1 MFGAALRLIAQQG
14 PGEAWAALNAI
25 VFFLAPGIAMAVAV
39 ARRVR
44 WGLAA
49 VVAGAFA
56 ISSALAAV
64 VMLAGTWLGLSLG
77 AGVAAWLVL
86 AAALSVWAYFLG
98 RGQAA
103 VDLDGPGLV
112 LAGVAGVAALIQ
124 GSWFRPSAD
133 TFYHLAAA
141 RSLMVNDALTVTDPL
156 YGSGSTVADP
166 SSGVLHT
173 MLAMVSRLRG
183 LDMTVVWTGLN
194 VLGAVLLIAAF
205 YALLKRL
212 VGPGRAAVVG
222 TFGYLVFN
230 QFGDFRAAAYP
241 NRISIAIVFFGLLCL
256 TELFDRPGWT
266 AAGAAVAAGIA
277 VSAMH
282 VGNAEFYVLMALALA
297 FWALVDGLVAR
308 RRDGSFEWDGVRALA
323 GVLLV
328 TGVLAV
334 PFILPKFGVVSD
346 SAMVDTAAAVSR
358 VDLFQLGPLV
368 VTRPGRFFDG
378 GNLTFVMTTA
388 LALFMAGWSFVR
400 RDRTAL
406 AAFAFCSL
414 PLLLLLDPPV
424 TTLAVR
430 FSFYNLARMAALL
443 GFTTYVALAWALS
456 RPKGTGGRSQ
466 AVFLGTITLVA
477 TLGIALPYLQ
487 TTWTERTGAVRK
499 GMNVSVWKSRVTDVR
514 NQWGFAV
521 VGRLTAK
528 LDDTYPVIAADP
540 ETGYYF
546 AGLASVRLVAAPRSH
561 SPLAVE
567 SKSGAERR
575 DAVRELL
582 FATAT
587 EAERREMLTRWK
599 ADYVLLWT
607 SRKDESA
614 AAASMAAQPGLF
626 EVFDAS
632 PKLVL
637 LRVER

>member
-1 MFGAALRLIAQQG
+1 MMGAALKLVAQQG
-14 PGEAWAALNAI
+14 PGDAWAALNSI
-25 VFFLAPGIAMAVAV
+25 VFFLTPGIAMAMAV
-39 ARRVR
+39 ARRLR

-49 VVAGAFA
+49 AVAGAFA

-64 VMLAGTWLGLSLG
+64 VMLLGTWMGLSLG
-77 AGVAAWLVL
+77 AGVVAWLVL
-86 AAALSVWAYFLG
+86 AVAVSVWAYFVG
-98 RGQAA
+98 HGQERLD
-103 VDLDGPGLV
+103 VDGPGIA
-112 LAGVAGVAALIQ
+112 LAALAGVAALVQ

-141 RSLMVNDALTVTDPL
+141 RSLIVGDALTVTDPL

-194 VLGAVLLIAAF
+194 VLGAILLIAAF
-205 YALLKRL
+205 YALIKRL
-212 VGPGRAAVVG
+212 VGPGRAAVIG

-266 AAGAAVAAGIA
+266 AGGAAVAAGVA

-297 FWALVDGLVAR
+297 FWALADGLVAR

-323 GVLLV
+323 AVLLV
-328 TGVLAV
+328 TGALAA
-334 PFILPKFGVVSD
+334 PFILPKFGVVSS

-358 VDLFQLGPLV
+358 VDLFQLGPFV

-378 GNLTFVMTTA
+378 GNLTFVMTA
-388 LALFMAGWSFVR
+388 VLALFMAGWSFVR

-443 GFTTYVALAWALS
+443 GFTTYIALAWALS
-456 RPKGTGGRSQ
+456 RPKGAGGRSQ
-466 AVFLGTITLVA
+466 AVFLGAITLVA

-487 TTWTERTGAVRK
+487 TTWTEQTGAVRK

-521 VGRLTAK
+521 VGRLAAK
-528 LDDTYPVIAADP
+528 LDARYPVVAADP
-540 ETGYYF
+540 ETGYYL

-567 SKSGAERR
+567 SKSGVARR
-575 DAVRELL
+575 DAMRELL

-587 EAERREMLTRWK
+587 EAERRAILTRWK

-607 SRKDESA
+607 SRKDEA
-614 AAASMAAQPGLF
+614 EAAASMTSQPGLF
-626 EVFDAS
+626 TVYDS
-632 PKLVL
+632 SRKIQL
-637 LRVER
+637 LEIAR